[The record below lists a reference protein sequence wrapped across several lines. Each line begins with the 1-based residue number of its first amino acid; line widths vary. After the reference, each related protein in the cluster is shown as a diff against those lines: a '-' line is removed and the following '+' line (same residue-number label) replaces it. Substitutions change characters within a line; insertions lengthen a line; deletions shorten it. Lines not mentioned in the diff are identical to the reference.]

1 MIILGFFTILQLII
15 QNFILLGLGQFC
27 HLHLCLVIRYFE
39 SCDNGFLQ
47 ILFRDNHTA
56 TNSEIYLVYM
66 VGLSSQAQYSIFS
79 SDVFSVQAMINTST
93 VDVFD
98 NEYEDRY
105 DGQPVKEIDV
115 LQGGEAMYV
124 LTEKKVSK
132 YTM

>member
-1 MIILGFFTILQLII
+1 
-15 QNFILLGLGQFC
+15 
-27 HLHLCLVIRYFE
+27 
-39 SCDNGFLQ
+39 
-47 ILFRDNHTA
+47 
-56 TNSEIYLVYM
+56 M

-115 LQGGEAMYV
+115 LQGGQAMYV